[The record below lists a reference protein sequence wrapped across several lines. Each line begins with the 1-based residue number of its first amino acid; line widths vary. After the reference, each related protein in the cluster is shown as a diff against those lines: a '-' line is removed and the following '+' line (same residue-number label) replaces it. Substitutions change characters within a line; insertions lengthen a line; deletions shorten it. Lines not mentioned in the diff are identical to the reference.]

1 MRERII
7 SADGHIDLPCLPADL
22 FTEYAPASLRERV
35 PHVVEREGDR
45 VWVRAD
51 GTYLGHVGGVGPHGA
66 PKRDRSPSVSR
77 DQSAGALIVGA
88 SITISQDA
96 PRTGIR

>member
-22 FTEYAPASLRERV
+22 FTDYAPASLRERV
-35 PHVVEREGDR
+35 PHVVEQDGER
-45 VWVRAD
+45 VWITGD

-66 PKRDRSPSVSR
+66 PQSKHTSPR
-77 DQSAGALIVGA
+77 IERMAAE
-88 SITISQDA
+88 
-96 PRTGIR
+96 